1 MTVSVFIEYIPYFSP
16 PMWRG
21 DITESMLLDMMLLL
35 LEEALSQTTVSHK
48 HPPAGRTVQ
57 EPSPQLL
64 YTLGYALLLYNRRRN

>member
-35 LEEALSQTTVSHK
+35 LEEALSQTTVSHN

-57 EPSPQLL
+57 
-64 YTLGYALLLYNRRRN
+64 